1 MAYVKAET
9 TPFNMTDA
17 NDLKNLNNIE
27 LFISSKPPVD
37 YIEPM
42 SPPDQEYASKKID
55 EFKRGA
61 PGTLC
66 SVGYSGYTSYAF
78 YKSKK
83 GKNYFVTFSSGKVM
97 CYAELEDKLS

>member
-1 MAYVKAET
+1 
-9 TPFNMTDA
+9 MTDS
-17 NDLKNLNNIE
+17 NDLRNLNNIE
-27 LFISSKPPVD
+27 LFINSKPPVD

-42 SPPDQEYASKKID
+42 SPPDQEYATKKIH
-55 EFKRGA
+55 EFKCGL

-97 CYAELEDKLS
+97 CYAELEDNLS

>member
-1 MAYVKAET
+1 MAYFKAET
-9 TPFNMTDA
+9 ITFKMTDA
-17 NDLKNLNNIE
+17 NDLRNLNNIE

-55 EFKRGA
+55 EFKSG
-61 PGTLC
+61 PTGSLC
-66 SVGYSGYTSYAF
+66 PVGYSGYTCYAF

-83 GKNYFVTFSSGKVM
+83 GKNYFVTFSTGKVL
-97 CYAELEDKLS
+97 CYAELEDK